1 MFNHFAIVSVDYTK
15 CFQKS
20 EFFVDDLQLKA
31 VFVEMRDADEKR
43 VNLCESFHICRWV
56 FVLADK
62 RVERLELL
70 WKSQ

>member
-1 MFNHFAIVSVDYTK
+1 MIFRFTSVDYTK

-43 VNLCESFHICRWV
+43 VNL
-56 FVLADK
+56 
-62 RVERLELL
+62 
-70 WKSQ
+70 KS

>member
-1 MFNHFAIVSVDYTK
+1 MNFRFTSVDYTK

-43 VNLCESFHICRWV
+43 VNL
-56 FVLADK
+56 K
-62 RVERLELL
+62 R
-70 WKSQ
+70 